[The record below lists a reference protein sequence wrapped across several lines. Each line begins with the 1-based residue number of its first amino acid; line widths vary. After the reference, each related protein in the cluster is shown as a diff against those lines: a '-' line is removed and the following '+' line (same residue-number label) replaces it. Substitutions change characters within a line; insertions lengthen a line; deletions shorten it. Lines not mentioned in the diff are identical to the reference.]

1 MTQYSLANYSD
12 RYLEH
17 GLPKNRPLIGG
28 IVGCTTHFWGC
39 AVYSP
44 FYMQSYRLKL
54 PLRNFFQE
62 CITGSSKM
70 PVKKALTTGT
80 PHKY

>member
-28 IVGCTTHFWGC
+28 IVGCTTHF
-39 AVYSP
+39 
-44 FYMQSYRLKL
+44 
-54 PLRNFFQE
+54 
-62 CITGSSKM
+62 
-70 PVKKALTTGT
+70 
-80 PHKY
+80 